1 MEACAVNWLS
11 HSSGENSP
19 LVHTLVVWGLPFGSE
34 CTISYTMLN
43 LVKTPPASFRDIRPD
58 LRERLRSTSA
68 ELDQLQAITENLE
81 KTIQVLEQMLAEEER
96 RFAPEAKK
104 GPPEEPLPE
113 FVMQSLRSGLR
124 SKDDL
129 RWMAEQAGYDVDGRN
144 IHATL
149 VNLIKSGRAVEV
161 SEGQYG
167 ART

>member
-19 LVHTLVVWGLPFGSE
+19 LVHTLVVWGLLFGSE

-68 ELDQLQAITENLE
+68 ELDQLRAITENLE

-96 RFAPEAKK
+96 RFAPAAKK
-104 GPPEEPLPE
+104 GSPEEPWPE

-124 SKDDL
+124 TTDDL
-129 RWMAEQAGYDVDGRN
+129 GGWVGCSLPRTPPRSPSPGIRAAA
-144 IHATL
+144 H
-149 VNLIKSGRAVEV
+149 SGSKR
-161 SEGQYG
+161 G
-167 ART
+167 APLTAFVPR